1 VPDNRPS
8 LLDCVVICEAD
19 ERVNVSSLRLRSVGG
34 LVRAEWSGGD
44 GENATRYA
52 TVGMQML
59 GKGEKVSLDRF
70 EDKKGS
76 WDRGWKLKLTFRC
89 QLYLLYLGGE

>member
-1 VPDNRPS
+1 MPDNCPS

-19 ERVNVSSLRLRSVGG
+19 ERVNVSSLLVGLLVGWCVPSV
-34 LVRAEWSGGD
+34 RGGD

-59 GKGEKVSLDRF
+59 GKGR
-70 EDKKGS
+70 KGQPRS
-76 WDRGWKLKLTFRC
+76 C
-89 QLYLLYLGGE
+89 QR

>member
-1 VPDNRPS
+1 
-8 LLDCVVICEAD
+8 
-19 ERVNVSSLRLRSVGG
+19 VNVSSLRLRSVGG

-70 EDKKGS
+70 DGKKGS
-76 WDRGWKLKLTFRC
+76 WNRGWKLKLTFRC